1 MPGGDRMPGLLIP
14 VDLAAHVAGRPEA
27 TIRRWAAEGRLT
39 RYRDRGRRRNGVLYD
54 MDEIPEAVRD
64 KDTLALIEPGPT
76 PPIIETAPL
85 LAA

>member
-1 MPGGDRMPGLLIP
+1 MPGGEQMPGLLIP

-39 RYRDRGRRRNGVLYD
+39 RHQDRWRRKNGVLYD
-54 MDEIPEAVRD
+54 IEEIPEAVRD
-64 KDTLALIEPGPT
+64 KDTLVLLEPGAT
-76 PPIIETAPL
+76 PPILNIPAL

>member
-1 MPGGDRMPGLLIP
+1 MPKLLLP

-39 RYRDRGRRRNGVLYD
+39 RHQDHRRRKNGVLYD
-54 MDEIPEAVRD
+54 MDEIPEAKRD
-64 KDTLALIEPGPT
+64 KDTLELLEPGAT
-76 PPIIETAPL
+76 PPILGQPDL

>member
-1 MPGGDRMPGLLIP
+1 MPGLLIP
-14 VDLAAHVAGRPEA
+14 LDLAAHVAGRPEA

-39 RYRDRGRRRNGVLYD
+39 RYPDKGRRKNGVLFD
-54 MDEIPEAVRD
+54 IEEIPEAVRD
-64 KDTLALIEPGPT
+64 KDDLTLIVPGAT

>member
-1 MPGGDRMPGLLIP
+1 MPGLLIP

-39 RYRDRGRRRNGVLYD
+39 RHRDRWRRKNGVLYD
-54 MDEIPEAVRD
+54 MDEIPEAERD
-64 KDTLALIEPGPT
+64 KDTLALIT
-76 PPIIETAPL
+76 PADAPPVIETAL